1 MSLLKC
7 GCELT
12 IEGGY
17 GDDGLSGR
25 DTIEWCATH
34 GAAERLE
41 PALRALVAVVA
52 HAVAQH
58 PAEWIDHACRGC
70 VGPDAAALAAAEFVC
85 ARHTAHAHH
94 ATHQPAGP

>member
-25 DTIEWCATH
+25 DTIEWCSTH
-34 GAAERLE
+34 RAAAAMVD
-41 PALRALVAVVA
+41 ALR
-52 HAVAQH
+52 
-58 PAEWIDHACRGC
+58 G
-70 VGPDAAALAAAEFVC
+70 ALAEHDRRHHSPAYCGPEAHC
-85 ARHTAHAHH
+85 AMWTTEARAILT
-94 ATHQPAGP
+94 TLSPAVPADGGGG